1 MGGERHVHVTCLLW
15 LCLQSSPEYKCHSHN
30 VHVHERVVHALTCVR
45 IIHLL
50 TLYEV
55 AHEVSSMGWQI
66 IWQIYACV
74 NLHLAI
80 EYSSPACM
88 CMLASLAVTSNN

>member
-1 MGGERHVHVTCLLW
+1 MGGEGHVHVTCLLCV
-15 LCLQSSPEYKCHSHN
+15 CLQSSSEYKCHSHN
-30 VHVHERVVHALTCVR
+30 VHERVVHALTCVP

-50 TLYEV
+50 TLCEV
-55 AHEVSSMGWQI
+55 AHEMSSMGWQR
-66 IWQIYACV
+66 IWQIYAYV

-88 CMLASLAVTSNN
+88 CMLASLAVISNN